1 MLLGRA
7 KTHWFVKRGKRRDDY
22 RAEEIYM
29 NAQIYVLGARE
40 SICVLQHLQSHST
53 SGVG

>member
-1 MLLGRA
+1 VICEAMLSIGVSLTLLDRA

-29 NAQIYVLGARE
+29 NSRIYLLGARE
-40 SICVLQHLQSHST
+40 SV
-53 SGVG
+53 